1 MFLQQAYELTPKSRR
16 SHCTA
21 AVDDRERARRRCKLA
36 HKGQR
41 APHRPKVVASHP
53 HDEQPRSCV
62 DILDCNRARGSA
74 DVLPVQ
80 QNNVPSKPCRN
91 KDVPSSPKFSCTA
104 SRMTFASNDALSST
118 LLRVPPSLL
127 LLSPL
132 SPGCR
137 PLPRTSPSKYLSLK
151 RTISGKLCYQS
162 AFLFFLFF
170 SFFFFFLFWLLVWR
184 RHVYV
189 FASCRPGCH
198 RGEGEKNKEY
208 LYGADDSIFA
218 QHGCSWLAHEKALGL
233 LLVRCFCSCLDLSCH
248 PSPLRTPSP
257 PSPSRALHRVLF
269 NWVSTHKESGR
280 LAPQGRSVLVCHLC
294 LVQQPEWWCCREW
307 DGGGGPQGRVCVA
320 LAHRHRWQW
329 TECGRRGIAPLA
341 CATFGVWLTSMT
353 PERD

>member
-137 PLPRTSPSKYLSLK
+137 PLPRTSPSKYLRLK

-198 RGEGEKNKEY
+198 RGEGEKNKKY
-208 LYGADDSIFA
+208 LSGADDSIFA

-257 PSPSRALHRVLF
+257 PPPPVLFIAFYSIGYRHTRKAADLLHKDGQSSYVTFASFSSPSGGAAASGTAAAVPRDGSASPLPIGIAGSGQSADDEVLHR
-269 NWVSTHKESGR
+269 S
-280 LAPQGRSVLVCHLC
+280 LAQHL
-294 LVQQPEWWCCREW
+294 
-307 DGGGGPQGRVCVA
+307 A
-320 LAHRHRWQW
+320 
-329 TECGRRGIAPLA
+329 
-341 CATFGVWLTSMT
+341 FG
-353 PERD
+353 